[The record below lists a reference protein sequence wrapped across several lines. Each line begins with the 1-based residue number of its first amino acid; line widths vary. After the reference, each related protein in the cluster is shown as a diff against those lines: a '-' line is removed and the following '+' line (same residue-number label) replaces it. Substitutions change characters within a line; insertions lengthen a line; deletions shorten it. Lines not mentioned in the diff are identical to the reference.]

1 VSPSASAREIKSG
14 KLSERVLGDFVLR
27 DLVGAGGF
35 GDVYLAEQQGL
46 HREAV
51 VKVLRTAGDSADRV
65 REFLH
70 EAKLASQLDHP
81 YAAHIYAFGA
91 EPDGVCW
98 IAMELVRG
106 STLRALLE
114 TQGPM
119 PLERFVPL
127 LERICEVVHTAHE
140 QGIVHRDLKPD
151 NVMVISR
158 AGRLLPK
165 LLDFGIAHAMA
176 EPSPTPSPGPN
187 MIRGSPQY
195 MAPELWL
202 DPHSGGPAVDQYALG
217 ALAYEALTGRFA
229 FQGRT
234 MLEIAR
240 AHARPARRTLGGGLP
255 AALDAVI
262 DRALARRA
270 ADRYA
275 NVLELAQAFRDASG
289 IGKTTLEIP
298 HLDAE
303 LRHRFLSQAPQPIAD
318 AVAAYDA
325 AKNAHQAREALR
337 GLARIVG
344 WYVALLALACRTRI
358 GSGAAEDSAQART
371 LITDLRRHGLTQAG
385 WVALAK
391 QLTIP
396 FTGAPDT
403 YPIPELVLLLHPRAG
418 TDVLDA
424 ILQGSLAES
433 LPDTSEDAAAQAI
446 ARELPQVTALLRAS
460 AFLLDYL
467 LVVSRG
473 GRGEAWMGARRAR
486 QILPLLRELPEGW
499 VVLADEA
506 GAPLLV
512 LWPLFQVAEAVPGHG
527 EQLFLL
533 SGPGRQGAKLLSA
546 PHGFAHHDQ
555 DVWEWF
561 REELLERT
569 DEHSSLTRGNPYRG
583 LSSYR
588 AIDAMW
594 FFGRER
600 ETEALVNR
608 LKLEPFIAVVGP
620 SGVGKSSFI
629 HAGVAPAL
637 EWRVVSMRP
646 GRSPLVQLAAQL
658 AAAKIELGD
667 LAQGDVAALAD
678 RLRRAAAELGGV
690 LLIVDQFE
698 ELLTLGCSP
707 EERERFVGLLL
718 AATGATDGAL
728 AVVITLRDDFLIRV
742 EQLPG
747 MGPALARGIQLLGP
761 LSIDALQRILVEPPR
776 RVGYEF
782 EDPALPKRM
791 VEEVAG
797 APAAVALISFAATRM
812 WELRDRHFHQLTT
825 KSYEAIGGV
834 TGALAR
840 RADET
845 VDAMPAAER
854 QLVRKAFRHLVT
866 FEGTRAVLER
876 DELHQLLGGGED
888 AAHLVERLIEAR
900 LLISSESERG
910 IGVIEIVHEALIREW
925 PRLVEWRRE
934 DSEGSRFH
942 EQLRSAARQWDDRGR
957 PRGLLWHGDA
967 LAEYQLWRRRHASN
981 LTPLEAAFGAAS
993 TAAEAR
999 GHRIRNVFV
1008 AIAIVITAVFV
1019 VALSRASLVA
1029 NQAKREAEGLLR
1041 DSYLEQGRLRV
1052 LDGDK
1057 LGALAPLA
1065 AAYRRGSTGP
1075 ATRLLL
1081 EEAARP
1087 TRPRLLTLGD
1097 HTDKLA
1103 NIAYSPDGRWL
1114 ATASLDG
1121 TARIWDAVTGA
1132 PRATVQHDDRVISV
1146 AFSSDS
1152 RLLAS
1157 GGAGRAIRIW
1167 DVGAG
1172 REVLALPIV
1181 GGVQRV
1187 AFSPDGS
1194 LLLAASY
1201 ARVVKLWR
1209 MPDGAPAGELDE
1221 HGQIFG
1227 ATFCGDSSCIVTWDT
1242 AKLVVWDATT
1252 RAPRASF
1259 QLSNDQILSAA
1270 VSRGG
1275 DLIALGTF
1283 SGELVLLRGDG
1294 SLIARRAAHDEQI
1307 FDIDISPK
1315 GETIIATAS
1324 NDRTARLWSP
1334 AGEPRG
1340 ILAGHRANVT
1350 RARFTPA
1357 GDRVVTTSADN
1368 TARLWSAS
1376 GMLLGELT
1384 GHTNIIIGAAIRPD
1398 GAALATASWDHTAM
1412 LWDLSRAQELRPVL
1426 SARREGESSPP
1437 AFGRDVESPIAAF
1450 APDGRWIAVARTD
1463 GTFSVIDVQTEAVYC
1478 AAPGAVP
1485 IQQLVWTGDEQLGV
1499 LREGARSVELWGARR
1514 CAVEA
1519 MLEHPSEIEAM
1530 SNQPG
1535 PRLVTAVAGAVHVWR
1550 GGKLE
1555 ARFTGYP
1562 GEVNAVGID
1571 GDYVY
1576 AVTDTP
1582 ATVVLDAIADPT
1594 RRKILRGPTKAITNV
1609 HIDHTRGRLLAT
1621 SKDQFLYVWDRAAG
1635 TLAHKLEATG
1645 YLWGVQTSPDGSIAI
1660 GIGGISPAVWDLDSG
1675 ARRGQLDGHTA
1686 LLLQGEFIDDRIFVS
1701 TARDHTAIV
1710 WDVTTARPLTSFHG
1724 VDGMVVS
1731 GDRRTVALIGVTG
1744 VRIWSPSMPV
1754 PDLGALRPLLPDKD
1768 ARRAAE

>member
-1 VSPSASAREIKSG
+1 MSSRATARELQSG

-27 DLVGAGGF
+27 ELVGAGGF
-35 GDVYLAEQQGL
+35 GDVYLAEQQTL

-51 VKVLRTAGDSADRV
+51 VKVLRITGEREV
-65 REFLH
+65 QVEEFLR

-119 PLERFVPL
+119 PIERFVPL

-165 LLDFGIAHAMA
+165 LLDFGIAYAMA
-176 EPSPTPSPGPN
+176 EPSPSPSPGPGPGPG

-195 MAPELWL
+195 MAPELWI
-202 DPHSGGPAVDQYALG
+202 DPHGGGPAVDQYALG

-240 AHARPARRTLGGGLP
+240 AHARPAPRSLGGGLP
-255 AALDAVI
+255 NALGVVI

-270 ADRYA
+270 DERYG

-289 IGKTTLEIP
+289 LGKTTLEIP
-298 HLDAE
+298 HLDEE
-303 LRHRFLSQAPQPIAD
+303 LRLRFLTHAPQPIAD

-344 WYVALLALACRTRI
+344 WYVALIALACRTRI
-358 GSGAAEDSAQART
+358 GSGATEDSAQARA

-385 WVALAK
+385 WVALAR
-391 QLTIP
+391 QLTSP

-403 YPIPELVLLLHPRAG
+403 YPIPELVLLLHPRSG
-418 TDVLDA
+418 IDVLDA

-433 LPDTSEDAAAQAI
+433 LPDSSEDAAAQAI

-467 LVVSRG
+467 LVVARG
-473 GRGEAWMGARRAR
+473 GRGEAWMGARGGRR
-486 QILPLLRELPEGW
+486 ILPLARELPEGW
-499 VVLADEA
+499 VVLSDEA

-527 EQLFLL
+527 AQMFLL
-533 SGPGRQGAKLLSA
+533 SGPGRQGAKLVSA

-561 REELLERT
+561 RDELLERS
-569 DEHSSLTRGNPYRG
+569 DELSSLTRGNPYRG

-600 ETEALVNR
+600 ESEALVNR

-620 SGVGKSSFI
+620 SGVGKSSFV

-637 EWRVVSMRP
+637 EWRVVSTRP

-658 AAAKIELGD
+658 ANARID
-667 LAQGDVAALAD
+667 LGDVAGDDVAVLAD
-678 RLRRAAAELGGV
+678 RLRRAAGELGG
-690 LLIVDQFE
+690 LLLVVDQFE

-707 EERERFVGLLL
+707 EERERFVSLLL
-718 AATGATDGAL
+718 SATGATNAAL

-747 MGPALARGIQLLGP
+747 MAPALARGIQLLGP
-761 LSIDALQRILVEPPR
+761 LGADALLRILVEPPR

-782 EDPALPKRM
+782 EDLALPKRM
-791 VEEVAG
+791 IAEVEG

-825 KSYEAIGGV
+825 KAYEAIGGV

-876 DELHQLLGGGED
+876 EELHQLLGGGAE
-888 AAHLVERLIEAR
+888 AERLIERLIESR
-900 LLISSESERG
+900 LLISSENDRG
-910 IGVIEIVHEALIREW
+910 AGVIEIVHEALIREW

-934 DSEGSRFH
+934 DVEGSRFH
-942 EQLRSAARQWDDRGR
+942 EQLRAAARQWDDRGR
-957 PRGLLWHGDA
+957 PRGLLWRGDA
-967 LAEYQLWRRRHASN
+967 LAEYQLWRRRHAPS
-981 LTPLEAAFGAAS
+981 LTPLETAFGAAS
-993 TAAEAR
+993 TADAAR
-999 GHRIRNVFV
+999 GRRIRRAIAAGAILIAAVFV
-1008 AIAIVITAVFV
+1008 A
-1019 VALSRASLVA
+1019 ALWRANLAA
-1029 NQAKREAEGLLR
+1029 NRAKYEAEGLLR
-1041 DSYLEQGRLRV
+1041 DSYLEQGRLR
-1052 LDGDK
+1052 LLEGDK

-1065 AAYRRGSTGP
+1065 TAYRMGSTGE
-1075 ATRLLL
+1075 ATRLLI

-1087 TRPRLLTLGD
+1087 TRARRLTLDG
-1097 HTDKLA
+1097 HTDKLWDV
-1103 NIAYSPDGRWL
+1103 AYSPDGRWL
-1114 ATASLDG
+1114 ATASADH

-1132 PRATVQHDDRVISV
+1132 PRATVQHAGRVNTV
-1146 AFSSDS
+1146 AFSPDS

-1157 GGAGRAIRIW
+1157 DGADRVVRVW
-1167 DVGAG
+1167 DVIAG
-1172 REVLALPIV
+1172 REALALPSEGTARRI
-1181 GGVQRV
+1181 
-1187 AFSPDGS
+1187 AFSPDGA
-1194 LLLAASY
+1194 LLLIAS
-1201 ARVVKLWR
+1201 AQRVIRLWR
-1209 MPDGAPAGELDE
+1209 IPSGALAGELGG
-1221 HGQIFG
+1221 HGYLMG
-1227 ATFCGDSSCIVTWDT
+1227 AAFCGDGSCIITWDLAKVVLWDT
-1242 AKLVVWDATT
+1242 ATL
-1252 RAPRASF
+1252 APRASF
-1259 QLSNDQILSAA
+1259 DLPQGQIYTAA
-1270 VSRGG
+1270 ISRNGS
-1275 DLIALGTF
+1275 LVALGTV

-1294 SLIARRAAHDEQI
+1294 SLITRRAAHDEQI
-1307 FDIDISPK
+1307 FDIDISRD
-1315 GETIIATAS
+1315 GTTVATAS

-1334 AGEPRG
+1334 TGEPRG

-1357 GDRVVTTSADN
+1357 GDRIVTTSADN
-1368 TARLWSAS
+1368 TARLWSSS

-1384 GHTNIIIGAAIRPD
+1384 GHTDIIMMAAIRPD
-1398 GAALATASWDHTAM
+1398 GGSLATASWDHTAM
-1412 LWDLSRAQELRPVL
+1412 VWDLSSAQELRPVL
-1426 SARREGESSPP
+1426 AARGG
-1437 AFGRDVESPIAAF
+1437 ADLVAAF
-1450 APDGRWIAVARTD
+1450 NPDGRRLTIARAD
-1463 GTFSVIDVQTEAVYC
+1463 GTFSVVDVQTGAINC
-1478 AAPGAVP
+1478 AAPGTSPVRK
-1485 IQQLVWTGDEQLGV
+1485 LVWTSSEQIAV
-1499 LREGARSVELWGARR
+1499 LRSDVRSIELWSARR

-1519 MLEHPSEIEAM
+1519 TLEHPVAIAEM
-1530 SNQPG
+1530 SDRSG
-1535 PRLVTAVAGAVHVWR
+1535 PRLATVAGDIVRVWNR
-1550 GGKLE
+1550 GRLE
-1555 ARFTGYP
+1555 ATFTGYT
-1562 GEVNAVGID
+1562 GEVHSVGLD
-1571 GDYVY
+1571 GDDVY
-1576 AVTDTP
+1576 A
-1582 ATVVLDAIADPT
+1582 ATSVPTTIVVDAIGDPA
-1594 RRKILRGPTKAITNV
+1594 RRRSFRGATKPITDV
-1609 HIDHTRGRLLAT
+1609 WFDREHGRLVAA
-1621 SKDQFLYVWDRAAG
+1621 SIDQFLHVWDAATG
-1635 TLAHKLEATG
+1635 APVRKLEGAG
-1645 YLWGVQTSPDGSIAI
+1645 PQWGVRTSPDGAVTIGVGGIAPVVWDRRTSARLGRLEGNSDLVRYGAFIGDRLFISIA
-1660 GIGGISPAVWDLDSG
+1660 LN
-1675 ARRGQLDGHTA
+1675 HTA
-1686 LLLQGEFIDDRIFVS
+1686 L
-1701 TARDHTAIV
+1701 V
-1710 WDVTTARPLTSFHG
+1710 WDVAARRPLTKFDG
-1724 VDGMVVS
+1724 VDAMVVS
-1731 GDRRTVALIGVTG
+1731 EDRRSVALIGATG
-1744 VRIWSPSMPV
+1744 VRVWSPRTPA
-1754 PDLGALRPLLPDKD
+1754 PDLDALRALLPAKSPPPTG
-1768 ARRAAE
+1768 E